1 MIKRRSSRG
10 ALASASPNAGEPPAD
25 HLPCFR
31 LSSSGHHPGSTPAN
45 VTTTIFPFS
54 VELAPSATPI
64 SGNTSS
70 SLQIILLS
78 SLHPQ
83 THTGPIGRVDKE
95 KLCYSSGQLRKYS
108 DTVVPP
114 GGCGGSCPS
123 NSGGLGKGFRTRPS
137 RCLHRRRRWRLDGLE
152 RDSGTHMTTVVGD
165 GYFGVSVA
173 KGLFSAL
180 KGPPPAV
187 EVVTKWDLKPSVVL
201 GSNFLLV
208 VDRILDP
215 ELLGMLKW

>member
-123 NSGGLGKGFRTRPS
+123 NSGGLGKGSVMSTTWIIKGSSRDDTRFNVSKIYEYPFG
-137 RCLHRRRRWRLDGLE
+137 LHPD
-152 RDSGTHMTTVVGD
+152 
-165 GYFGVSVA
+165 
-173 KGLFSAL
+173 
-180 KGPPPAV
+180 
-187 EVVTKWDLKPSVVL
+187 
-201 GSNFLLV
+201 
-208 VDRILDP
+208 
-215 ELLGMLKW
+215 